1 MAGVSGRY
9 IASDWPC
16 MLLVV
21 DCRIFNDEVIL
32 GNEYQDHLEELAQ
45 ICSMCNDSAIDYNES
60 KQVYEEKKVGEA
72 IDTALTVLVE
82 KLNVTTI
89 NK

>member
-1 MAGVSGRY
+1 M
-9 IASDWPC
+9 
-16 MLLVV
+16 VV
-21 DCRIFNDEVIL
+21 DCRIFNHEVIL

-60 KQVYEEKKVGEA
+60 KQVYEGKKVGEA

-89 NK
+89 KK

>member
-1 MAGVSGRY
+1 MAGVSGHY

-21 DCRIFNDEVIL
+21 DCRIFNDEVVL

-45 ICSMCNDSAIDYNES
+45 ICSMCNDSAINYNES
-60 KQVYEEKKVGEA
+60 KQVYEKVGEA
-72 IDTALTVLVE
+72 IDTALTVLVD

-89 NK
+89 SK

>member
-1 MAGVSGRY
+1 MSGVSGHY

-16 MLLVV
+16 VLLVV

-45 ICSMCNDSAIDYNES
+45 ICSMCNDSVIDYNES
-60 KQVYEEKKVGEA
+60 KQVYEGKKGGRGH
-72 IDTALTVLVE
+72 
-82 KLNVTTI
+82 
-89 NK
+89 